1 MPLVTVEAIRPE
13 KVADLT
19 YCRALEEGNILFF
32 PTTPVEL
39 PEADREFL
47 LRQRQVGAGYHKNIA
62 YRPREDR
69 VSGFVKQDPA
79 DAERLRRVLRDYSAR
94 VVEFATALFPS
105 YARSWR
111 LDFASFRPQE
121 EAGRQLTLRA
131 RNDLLHVDAFP
142 TRPSGGDRILRI
154 FTNVNPSAPR
164 VWLTGE
170 NFERLAEQFAV
181 SSGLLGR
188 ARRGGIGRGLRRLGR
203 GIGFPVAVRS
213 PYDAF
218 MLRFHHFMK
227 ENEAYQQNARK
238 ERHTFPPGSTWIV
251 FTDTV
256 SHAVLSGQYA
266 FEQTLIVA
274 RASLALP
281 AKAPIAILERI
292 AGARM
297 A

>member
-1 MPLVTVEAIRPE
+1 M
-13 KVADLT
+13 
-19 YCRALEEGNILFF
+19 
-32 PTTPVEL
+32 
-39 PEADREFL
+39 
-47 LRQRQVGAGYHKNIA
+47 
-62 YRPREDR
+62 
-69 VSGFVKQDPA
+69 
-79 DAERLRRVLRDYSAR
+79 
-94 VVEFATALFPS
+94 
-105 YARSWR
+105 
-111 LDFASFRPQE
+111 
-121 EAGRQLTLRA
+121 
-131 RNDLLHVDAFP
+131 
-142 TRPSGGDRILRI
+142 
-154 FTNVNPSAPR
+154 
-164 VWLTGE
+164 
-170 NFERLAEQFAV
+170 

-218 MLRFHHFMK
+218 MMSFHHFMK

-251 FTDTV
+251 FTDMV